1 MKRIVI
7 FSDSLGLP
15 RESPEVTFVEDT
27 YPQLLRSDYQV
38 FQLSIGGGR
47 IEDFLVQAHYYRQCK
62 PDYVIIQSG
71 IVDCGPR
78 AFSWNEELFL
88 KSNII
93 GRVIRRIIAVTI
105 TTKKIRIFRKKS
117 WTSKKQY
124 TRCCTQLIDIFPEIP
139 VFALSILPADHEYEK
154 KVPGIQSKIIEY
166 NQILHSLFGD
176 RMISLENIPR
186 DGVMSD
192 GHHLNKIGH
201 QYTYLQIIEKLKL
214 CITNN

>member
-47 IEDFLVQAHYYRQCK
+47 IEDFLLQAHYYRLCR

-71 IVDCGPR
+71 IVDCAPR

-88 KSNII
+88 KSNIV
-93 GRVIRRIIAVTI
+93 GRVVRRVIATTIKTKRIRNC
-105 TTKKIRIFRKKS
+105 RKKS

-124 TRCCTQLIDIFPEIP
+124 TRCCTQLIETFQEIP
-139 VFALSILPADHEYEK
+139 VFALSILPADYEYEK
-154 KVPGIQSKIIEY
+154 KVTGIQSKIVEY
-166 NQILHSLFGD
+166 NHILHSRFGD

-186 DGVMSD
+186 GGIMSD

-201 QYTYLQIIEKLKL
+201 QYTYLQIIKKLEL
-214 CITNN
+214 FSL